1 MPGRKSQKRGGSC
14 SFVSQNRNRGGSKK
28 AKRSM
33 RGGGCG
39 YSGEPRR
46 AGAKRSMRGGG
57 CGYSG
62 EPRRAGAKRSMRG
75 GGGCHCN
82 THGRAQQVRRR
93 SRKSRSKKRK
103 GFVVVCPAPDGS
115 CRRR

>member
-28 AKRSM
+28 
-33 RGGGCG
+33 
-39 YSGEPRR
+39 
-46 AGAKRSMRGGG
+46 AKRSMRGGG